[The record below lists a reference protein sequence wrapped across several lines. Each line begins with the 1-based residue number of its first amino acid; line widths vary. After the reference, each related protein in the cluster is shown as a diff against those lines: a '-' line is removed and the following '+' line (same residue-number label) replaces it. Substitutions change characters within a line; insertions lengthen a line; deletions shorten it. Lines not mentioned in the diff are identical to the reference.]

1 MSNSILTINMITREA
16 VRLFRN
22 SNAFIM
28 ELDRQYDDQWARIG
42 AKIGTSLRI
51 RLPNDYTVRTGPAL
65 SVQDT
70 AEQQTT
76 MTLATQQGV
85 DVSFSSAERT
95 LSLDDY
101 SQRILAPAVNNLAGA
116 VASNIMSGVDSGGC
130 CNFVAN
136 LDNNGNVLSPTATQW
151 LLAGAT
157 LQLQSAP
164 LSDWKAVL
172 DPLTMA
178 RTVSSLTGLFNPQSE
193 ISRQYKSG
201 QMYDALNLRWM
212 YDQTVLKHTTGA
224 YSGSGSPATV
234 AGTVNGANQTGST
247 ITVNA
252 LAGPLVAGDI
262 ITFAG
267 VNGVNRVTKSSYG
280 QLRQF
285 VLTANAAIGAT
296 SLSIY
301 PALTPAVGGQA
312 VQYQTVDASPANSAN
327 INVVTLSGVVYRKNI
342 VFAPEAITMATADLE
357 MPRGVDEVARETFDG
372 LSIRMLTDY
381 IVQTDQLATRL
392 DILYGYK
399 YVRPEWVV
407 AVADQV

>member
-1 MSNSILTINMITREA
+1 MSNQILTISMITREA

-51 RLPNDYTVRTGPAL
+51 RLPPDYTVRTGPAL
-65 SVQDT
+65 SIQDT
-70 AEQQTT
+70 AEQSTT

-116 VASNIMSGVDSGGC
+116 VAYNIMSGVDAGGC

-136 LDNNGNVLSPTATQW
+136 TDNNGNVLSPTATQW

-178 RTVSSLTGLFNPQSE
+178 RTVSSLTGLFNPSSE

-224 YSGSGSPATV
+224 YVGTGSPALV
-234 AGTVNGANQTGST
+234 AGTVNGASQTGST

-267 VNGVNRVTKSSYG
+267 VNGVNRIIKQSYG

-285 VLTANAAIGAT
+285 VLTAAAAIGAT

-301 PALTPAVGGQA
+301 PALTPAVGGSA

-327 INVVTLSGVVYRKNI
+327 ISVVTLSGVVYRKNI
-342 VFAPEAITMATADLE
+342 VFAPEAITMASADLE

-381 IVQTDQLATRL
+381 IVQTDTLATRL

-407 AVADQV
+407 AVGDQV